1 MALAAFDLTGK
12 VVLVTGGNGGI
23 GLGFAEGC
31 AQAGADIVIW
41 GTSAAKTATAVERLR
56 ARGARVEG
64 LEVDVTDESAVAD
77 GFARSVAAFGRIDAC
92 FANAGV
98 IGGAP
103 SFMELGLEEWR
114 RVLRVNLDGAFLT
127 LREAARHMTLRGGG
141 GSLVVTAS
149 VAGLEGAARNEHYGA
164 SKGAVVSMMRGI
176 ASELGRDGIRCN
188 AILPGWVESDMTG
201 ALFANP
207 RFQDR
212 VLPRVPLRRWGR
224 PEDFSGIAVYL
235 ASDASSFHT
244 GDCIVIDGGYTI
256 F

>member
-1 MALAAFDLTGK
+1 
-12 VVLVTGGNGGI
+12 
-23 GLGFAEGC
+23 
-31 AQAGADIVIW
+31 
-41 GTSAAKTATAVERLR
+41 
-56 ARGARVEG
+56 
-64 LEVDVTDESAVAD
+64 
-77 GFARSVAAFGRIDAC
+77 
-92 FANAGV
+92 
-98 IGGAP
+98 
-103 SFMELGLEEWR
+103 
-114 RVLRVNLDGAFLT
+114 
-127 LREAARHMTLRGGG
+127 
-141 GSLVVTAS
+141 
-149 VAGLEGAARNEHYGA
+149 
-164 SKGAVVSMMRGI
+164 MMRGI